1 MKDDL
6 MLAVVKEKPAPGVAI
21 KKIPIPKPKK
31 GEVLVK
37 VKYASICGTDIGI
50 YNWIPWAAAHIKP
63 PLVIGHELVGEVI
76 AINYDAKSTD
86 KRAGGAK
93 RGAPIKPQRSE
104 DLFGAVERQNLPK
117 SEILQNHQDIK
128 IGDLVS
134 SETHIFCLNCY
145 QCTIKNYHVCENMKL
160 FGIGRDGCFAEYAT
174 IPFRTTWKNSK
185 KIPLKAMSV
194 QEPLGNAVN
203 VVTKADVKGKKVLVM
218 GLGPTGLC
226 AGMVAKVKGAREV
239 VGVNR
244 RPYRRRLAKKI
255 GFDRVTDKLNPN
267 EYGTFYV
274 VLEMSGNRLG
284 IQVGLDAVR
293 IAGKI
298 IAFGIPKEDISVD
311 WGKYLIN
318 KELSIGSIF
327 GREIWTTWEE
337 TSNLLKSGKIDV
349 TKIIT
354 HEFKLS
360 EFEKAMKVMKSGEC
374 GKILLKV

>member
-1 MKDDL
+1 MSKDL

-50 YNWIPWAAAHIKP
+50 YDWIPWAAAHIKP

-76 AINYDAKSTD
+76 AIN
-86 KRAGGAK
+86 
-93 RGAPIKPQRSE
+93 E
-104 DLFGAVERQNLPK
+104 DLTRHSGK
-117 SEILQNHQDIK
+117 SSRRRDASRILK

-174 IPFRTTWKNSK
+174 IPIRTTWKNDK
-185 KIPLKAMSV
+185 RIPIKAMSV

-226 AGMVAKVKGAREV
+226 AGMVAKVKGASEV

-255 GFDRVTDKLNPN
+255 GFDRVTDKLNPK
-267 EYGTFYV
+267 EYGTFDV
-274 VLEMSGNRLG
+274 VLEMSGNRIG

-374 GKILLKV
+374 GKILLTI